1 MESGNEVAID
11 MLQIQIAD
19 NDNSYVSWKTKCGEH
34 LNTATGYKS
43 LKTLLKDFPLR
54 MRIDFRHL
62 FCFSFS
68 FFARQP
74 PYIRSNHNIL
84 HLFAVQENLFEG
96 FTPDYLRL
104 FVWESVFCARNV
116 IVVIVKHLLWNNSCS
131 QNVEYGNGRKS
142 QKQWQ

>member
-19 NDNSYVSWKTKCGEH
+19 NDNSYVSWKTKCGEYS
-34 LNTATGYKS
+34 NTATGYKS

-96 FTPDYLRL
+96 FTLDYLSASLALRL
-104 FVWESVFCARNV
+104 RQCVLYPKCHRRYCQAFVM
-116 IVVIVKHLLWNNSCS
+116 
-131 QNVEYGNGRKS
+131 
-142 QKQWQ
+142 KQFMQPER